1 MGVPFRLFLK
11 TTKGFFMLK
20 KALLIGA
27 VLAAGSMGFVSAQ
40 DAALA
45 VAKPVA
51 AKKLSYM
58 RIVYLKDRIQYQRD
72 RINQALTNRT
82 LTAPQVETCR
92 ALLDS
97 VENQMKA
104 EHEANGGKK
113 TMSKASYEGYN
124 ASLDRNSGFINEQ
137 KQYLYYYGPYADSGP
152 NYNYYDDEYPAAGV
166 PTPNIFSPPVK
177 TSPRIF
183 ELKDRLKAQ
192 RARIQQYLSTNSLS
206 SDQAKHCDAV
216 LDSARDQMNMDFKTN
231 GSPQLTKDQY
241 AGINAMLDA
250 NSNVIQ
256 ESRIYYYYYNDH
268 NYIQNDW
275 N

>member
-1 MGVPFRLFLK
+1 MMKK
-11 TTKGFFMLK
+11 T
-20 KALLIGA
+20 LLIAA
-27 VLAAGSMGFVSAQ
+27 VFAAGSMGFVRAQ
-40 DAALA
+40 DTAPA
-45 VAKPVA
+45 VTQPIA
-51 AKKLSYM
+51 AKKLSHM
-58 RIVYLKDRIQYQRD
+58 RIVYLKDLIQNQRD
-72 RINQALTNRT
+72 RIEQGLTNRT

-92 ALLDS
+92 ALLDN

-113 TMSKASYEGYN
+113 TMSKASYESYN

-137 KQYLYYYGPYADSGP
+137 KRYLYYYGPYADSGP
-152 NYNYYDDEYPAAGV
+152 DYNYYDNEYPAAGV

-183 ELKDRLKAQ
+183 KLKDRLKAQ

-216 LDSARDQMNMDFKTN
+216 LDSAQQQMNMDFKTN
-231 GSPQLTKDQY
+231 GSRQLTKNQY

-250 NSNVIQ
+250 NSSVIQ

-268 NYIQNDW
+268 NYIPNDW